1 MGNDNITWEGIYGD
15 IDTILNGGE
24 PERQEENKREES
36 KRKGRVIRLQWDS
49 DEPADEDEFNMAP
62 GEIPGQ
68 PILKASGKDRR
79 RLFR

>member
-1 MGNDNITWEGIYGD
+1 MGNDSTTWEGIYSD
-15 IDTILNGGE
+15 IDTILHGGE
-24 PERQEENKREES
+24 PERKGENKREES
-36 KRKGRVIRLQWDS
+36 RRKGRVVRLQWDS
-49 DEPADEDEFNMAP
+49 DESADEDEFNMAP

>member
-1 MGNDNITWEGIYGD
+1 MGNDSITWEGIYSD

-24 PERQEENKREES
+24 PEHQGENKREES
-36 KRKGRVIRLQWDS
+36 RRKGRVVRLQWDS
-49 DEPADEDEFNMAP
+49 DESDDEDELNMAP

-68 PILKASGKDRR
+68 LILKASGKDRR

>member
-1 MGNDNITWEGIYGD
+1 MGNDGITWEGIYAD

-24 PERQEENKREES
+24 SEHKEENKREES
-36 KRKGRVIRLQWDS
+36 RRKERVVRLQWDP
-49 DEPADEDEFNMAP
+49 DESADEDEFNLAP